1 MITQTMLGAGIGP
14 YFTPIKC
21 IVYNRTGSAVALGD
35 VLMLDHLA
43 AETES
48 SKSIAPNTDI
58 GGDSAQL
65 TSCWP
70 LGNAVVPI
78 TSGIGVAGAVSAT
91 TGDPGAI
98 FGVVTS
104 LMQGAGA
111 DNTKVELTL
120 YGVVTAAFAAST
132 NFGVDLYPAT
142 TPSPVKTLT
151 ATLPAALGTRCLA
164 KSLAPD
170 STSTAGLVL
179 FNGLGSPGCPIY
191 AS

>member
-1 MITQTMLGAGIGP
+1 MITQTMLGAGVGP

-43 AETES
+43 AETEG

-58 GGDSAQL
+58 GGDPAQL

-70 LGNAVVPI
+70 LGNAIAP
-78 TSGIGVAGAVSAT
+78 TTRGIGTLSGASPAD
-91 TGDPGAI
+91 GGSI

-120 YGVVTAAFAAST
+120 FGVVTAAFAAST
-132 NFGVDLYPAT
+132 NFGQPLLPANG
-142 TPSPVKTLT
+142 VKTLT
-151 ATLPAALGTRCLA
+151 TTVTVGVRILA
-164 KSLAPD
+164 KSIAPD
-170 STSTAGLVL
+170 STSTSGLVL
-179 FNGLGSPGCPIY
+179 FNGLGF
-191 AS
+191 ASALVAS

>member
-1 MITQTMLGAGIGP
+1 MITQTMYGSGVGP

-43 AETES
+43 NETES

-58 GGDSAQL
+58 GGDPALS

-70 LGNAVVPI
+70 LGNAVAP
-78 TSGIGVAGAVSAT
+78 TARGIGTLSGASPAD
-91 TGDPGAI
+91 GGSI

-120 YGVVTAAFAAST
+120 FGVVTAAFAGST
-132 NFGVDLYPAT
+132 NFGQPLL
-142 TPSPVKTLT
+142 PSLLTAKTLT
-151 ATLPAALGTRCLA
+151 TTVTAGVRILA
-164 KSLAPD
+164 KSIAPD
-170 STSTAGLVL
+170 STSNSGLVL
-179 FNGLGSPGCPIY
+179 FNGLGF
-191 AS
+191 ASALLAN

>member
-1 MITQTMLGAGIGP
+1 MMNQTMLGAGVGP

-43 AETES
+43 IATES

-58 GGDSAQL
+58 GGDPNLS

-70 LGNAVVPI
+70 LGNAIVPA
-78 TSGIGVAGAVSAT
+78 TTGIGVISD
-91 TGDPGAI
+91 DPGAI
-98 FGVVTS
+98 FGVVSS

-111 DNTKVELTL
+111 DDTKVELTL
-120 YGVVTAAFAAST
+120 FGVVNLLCAGA
-132 NFGVDLYPAT
+132 NFGADLFPSNNSKELTNAQVDG
-142 TPSPVKTLT
+142 V
-151 ATLPAALGTRCLA
+151 RCLA

-170 STSTAGLVL
+170 SASGVIRCL
-179 FNGLGSPGCPIY
+179 FNGLGSPGGATY
-191 AS
+191 T

>member
-1 MITQTMLGAGIGP
+1 MITQTMYGSGVGP

-43 AETES
+43 GETES

-58 GGDSAQL
+58 GGDPALS

-70 LGNAVVPI
+70 LGNAVAP
-78 TSGIGVAGAVSAT
+78 TTRGIGTLSGASPAD
-91 TGDPGAI
+91 GGSI

-120 YGVVTAAFAAST
+120 FGVVTAAFVAAT
-132 NFGVDLYPAT
+132 NVNFGQPLLPANG
-142 TPSPVKTLT
+142 VKTLT
-151 ATLPAALGTRCLA
+151 PTVTAGVRILA
-164 KSLAPD
+164 KSIAPD
-170 STSTAGLVL
+170 STQTSGLVL
-179 FNGLGSPGCPIY
+179 FNGLGF
-191 AS
+191 ASALVAS